1 MIYFIIA
8 IVLLLLSYHY
18 DFCSNEKNKRKWYI
32 GILIVL
38 ILLSGLRYR
47 LGVDTTRYCYNFY
60 HGIPYLWQLTWDD
73 FAFGRDPLY
82 MLFNSLVLSLGG
94 KFYVVQLIH
103 AAFVNGLLFKYIQ
116 KHSSYIFTCVFFYFI
131 WKFFAYNMEE
141 MRASI
146 SVVICLFA
154 NDYILEKK
162 WIRGIFLY
170 IIGCFFH
177 ASTVIIILMIPL
189 LFIFKLNKKGI
200 VILVGAFVVGRILMT
215 LLEENLA
222 LLAFSDVISTK
233 AEGYLNH
240 DELSGQQGNVFYFI
254 INIVPFLLYSILS
267 ILYVKIKKKDVAMI
281 EMEPL
286 VMIAMAFLVIQMSIY
301 MFYRFVN
308 FYAIY
313 VILYSS
319 YYLVDISK
327 NNAKISSGVKFIVS
341 LGVGSYLM
349 LAMIYP
355 YFREPSF
362 GRRFYP
368 YSSVI
373 EKSINRER
381 ELIYSE
387 MDGERMHPN
396 EY

>member
-1 MIYFIIA
+1 MIYMIIA
-8 IVLLLLSYHY
+8 FVLLLLSYHY
-18 DFCSNEKNKRKWYI
+18 DFCDNGKNKKKWYV

-47 LGVDTTRYCYNFY
+47 LGVDTTRYCYRFY
-60 HGIPYLWQLTWDD
+60 HSVPYLWQLKWED

-162 WIRGIFLY
+162 WIKGIFLY

-177 ASTVIIILMIPL
+177 ASTVIVIMMIPL
-189 LFIFKLNKKGI
+189 LFFFKMNIKGLVLLLGAYI
-200 VILVGAFVVGRILMT
+200 VGGILMAIIEDHIAM
-215 LLEENLA
+215 LE
-222 LLAFSDVISTK
+222 FSETMSNK
-233 AEGYLNH
+233 AEGYFSRDDLT
-240 DELSGQQGNVFYFI
+240 EQLGNVFYFI
-254 INIVPFLLYSILS
+254 VNIVPFLLYSTVSL
-267 ILYVKIKKKDVAMI
+267 LYVKHRKKDI
-281 EMEPL
+281 QLLKLEPL
-286 VMIAMAFLVIQMSIY
+286 LMIALLFLIIQMQIY
-301 MFYRFVN
+301 IFYRFVN

-313 VILYSS
+313 IILFSS
-319 YYLVDISK
+319 YFLVNIAK
-327 NNAKISSGVKFIVS
+327 NNRRLDQGVSYFRSLAVS
-341 LGVGSYLM
+341 TILIF
-349 LAMIYP
+349 AIIYP
-355 YFREPSF
+355 YFREVSY